1 MMWKTVLTIL
11 GTCLITTA
19 CPAAD
24 DSAAE
29 SFAVPAFKDGRLLGK
44 ETILAA
50 LEGREFISWNGE
62 IQGADSDYMIRFKK
76 DGSLVVRHH
85 GIGPV
90 TLAGTFAIRE
100 STGEITLAIK
110 EAGIWPKIVVVKK
123 NGKTL
128 LQRADGLTHFAVP
141 ADWGGQGEPS
151 RPGFWP
157 FAEGKAP

>member
-1 MMWKTVLTIL
+1 MIL
-11 GTCLITTA
+11 GACLITSA

-29 SFAVPAFKDGRLLGK
+29 SPPVRAFKDGRLLGK
-44 ETILAA
+44 ETILTA
-50 LEGREFISWNGE
+50 LEGREFISWNGD
-62 IQGADSDYMIRFKK
+62 IQGVDSDYMVRFKK
-76 DGSLVVRHH
+76 DGSLLIRHH
-85 GIGPV
+85 GIGPM
-90 TLAGTFAIRE
+90 TLAGTFVIQE

-110 EAGIWPKIVVVKK
+110 DAGAWPKIVVVKK
-123 NGKTL
+123 NGKIL

-141 ADWGGQGEPS
+141 ADWGGKGEPS